1 MINQSTQSFEPATIT
16 TQHHAA
22 LDLGYLQAGE
32 HGPPVVML
40 HGWGAF
46 KELWWSTLGGLGHN
60 YRCYA
65 LDVPGHGAS
74 PIRQADTINRLA
86 ETVIAFC
93 DDLALEAIALMGHSM
108 GGAVAAEVALRRPDL
123 VRHLVLVD
131 AAIDAYLMP
140 LYARVYLIPTF
151 GWALLRL
158 SQAMGR
164 AIRPFSTQVPHD
176 HGGGI
181 IRPWMRRTAYLA
193 VFDPEG
199 LYRIYRSLFSTRLGE
214 RLRQIA
220 VPTLVVTG
228 QFDGLVPTVNSQR
241 LTSLIPGARYAE
253 IPGAMHNPMDERPRT
268 FQRTVQAF
276 LEEVA

>member
-1 MINQSTQSFEPATIT
+1 MQSQEPATIT
-16 TQHHAA
+16 THRHPE
-22 LDLGYLQAGE
+22 LGLSYLQAGE
-32 HGPPVVML
+32 HGPPVLML

-46 KELWWSTLGGLGHN
+46 KELWWSTLGGLGHD

-65 LDVPGHGAS
+65 LDVPGHGDS
-74 PIRQADTINRLA
+74 PIGKADTINRLA

-93 DDLALEAIALMGHSM
+93 DTMALHEIALLGHSM
-108 GGAVAAEVALRRPDL
+108 GGAVAAEVALRRPEL

-131 AAIDAYLMP
+131 AAIDAHLMP

-151 GWALLRL
+151 GWGLLRL
-158 SQAMGR
+158 SQALGR

-181 IRPWMRRTAYLA
+181 IRPWMRRTAYLS

-199 LYRIYRSLFSTRLGE
+199 LYRIYRSLFATSAGE
-214 RLRQIA
+214 RLKQIA

-228 QFDGLVPTVNSQR
+228 QFDGLVPTSNSQR
-241 LTSLIPGARYAE
+241 LTRMIPGARYAE

-276 LEEVA
+276 LEDVT